1 VVAYFAVILLAAW
14 VAANCVASG
23 DFSSAAVVGGAA
35 TGVVGGV
42 TGVAYAFYSHKA
54 KCENIVKIT
63 RELDKEEIEEASQ
76 LAQSMG
82 GLQ

>member
-1 VVAYFAVILLAAW
+1 VVV
-14 VAANCVASG
+14 
-23 DFSSAAVVGGAA
+23 GAA

-63 RELDKEEIEEASQ
+63 RELDREEIEEASQ